1 MASHGPGQLNADGP
15 ASAARAAAERA
26 ARDSY
31 GRLVAY
37 LAAHTRDIAGA
48 EDALADAFASAL
60 AQWPTSG
67 VPQKPEAWLLAV
79 ARRRQ
84 VDASR
89 RRRTADA
96 AREHVAMIED
106 ERSGIAADEGF
117 PDERLKLMFACA
129 APEIEPAMRAPLIL
143 QTLLGFDA
151 ATIGAAFLVSPATMG
166 QRLVRAKSRIRQKAV
181 PLRIPERSD
190 MPGRLDAVLAAIYA
204 AFAEGWS
211 DAAGADAR
219 RTNLAGEA
227 IWLGRVLSAL
237 LPSEPEVLGL
247 LALMLF
253 AEGRSAAR
261 RTAAGAYVPLAEQ
274 DVAAWNDELIDEAEA
289 LLLRASRFGA
299 FGRYQIEAA
308 VQSAHCARRRTRHVD
323 WPAIRLLYEALAGIC
338 PSPVVAVNLAV
349 AIAETDGPGAG
360 LRHLDAVAD
369 DARLTDYQPYWA
381 ARADLLARC
390 GDVPEARLAYERAT
404 GLQSDPATR
413 AFLIA
418 RRERLGA
425 SLN

>member
-67 VPQKPEAWLLAV
+67 VPQKPESWLLAV

-106 ERSGIAADEGF
+106 ERSGIAAEEGF
-117 PDERLKLMFACA
+117 PDERLKLMFVCA

-151 ATIGAAFLVSPATMG
+151 ATIGAAFLVSPSTMG
-166 QRLVRAKSRIRQKAV
+166 QRLVRAKARIRQNAI
-181 PLRIPERSD
+181 PFRIPDRSE
-190 MPGRLDAVLAAIYA
+190 MPGRLDAVLAAIYT

-211 DAAGADAR
+211 DAAGADPR
-219 RTNLAGEA
+219 RTNLASEA
-227 IWLGRVLSAL
+227 IWLGRVLTSL
-237 LPSEPEVLGL
+237 MPSEPEVLGL

-253 AEGRSAAR
+253 ADSRGASR

-274 DVAAWNDELIDEAEA
+274 DVATWNGDLIDEAES
-289 LLLRASRFGA
+289 LLLRASRFRT

-308 VQSAHCARRRTRHVD
+308 VQSAHCTRRRTQRID
-323 WPAIRLLYEALAGIC
+323 WPAIRTLYEALAQIC
-338 PSPVVAVNLAV
+338 PSPVVSVNLAV
-349 AIAETDGPGAG
+349 AVAETDGPAAG
-360 LRHLDAVAD
+360 LAHLAGVAD

-390 GDVPEARLAYERAT
+390 GDLAEARRAYDRAS
-404 GLQSDPATR
+404 GLQSDPAVR
-413 AFLIA
+413 AFLMA